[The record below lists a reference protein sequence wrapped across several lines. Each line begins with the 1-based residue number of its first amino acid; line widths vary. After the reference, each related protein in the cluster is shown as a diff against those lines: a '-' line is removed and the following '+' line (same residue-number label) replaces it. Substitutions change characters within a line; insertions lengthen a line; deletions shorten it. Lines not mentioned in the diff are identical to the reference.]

1 MPLTRSLCG
10 KQTRRQVLLPRPP
23 TKLPLA
29 TVIHTPTNS
38 TLRKSDTLE
47 NYNNH
52 KFYIGYGQAISGS
65 DAFGFQQEKHLGRAV
80 SRILSAR
87 VAPRRGPFIC
97 CSLTRGLN
105 RFRFGGGPPRALY
118 LALHPMGFA
127 VPPRLRSARWALTPP
142 FHPYPGRSRGGIFS
156 VALSVNPP
164 SRVSCPSVSPAEPE
178 LRGIVSCGVRT
189 FLSRQLPKAILHP
202 SKVETG

>member
-10 KQTRRQVLLPRPP
+10 KQTRRQVLLPGPP

-29 TVIHTPTNS
+29 TVIHTPNNS

-47 NYNNH
+47 DHNNH
-52 KFYIGYGQAISGS
+52 KFNIGYGQAISGS
-65 DAFGFQQEKHLGRAV
+65 EAFGFQQEKHLGRAV

-87 VAPRRGPFIC
+87 VSPRRGSFIC
-97 CSLTRGLN
+97 CGLTRGLN
-105 RFRFGGGPPRALY
+105 RFRFGGEPPRALY

-127 VPPRLRSARWALTPP
+127 VPPRLRSARWAFTPP
-142 FHPYPGRSRGGIFS
+142 FHPYPGRSRGGLFS

-164 SRVSCPSVSPAEPE
+164 SRVSCPSVSPAEPG

-189 FLSRQLPKAILHP
+189 FLSQ
-202 SKVETG
+202 

>member
-1 MPLTRSLCG
+1 MWCLVFFIQ
-10 KQTRRQVLLPRPP
+10 K
-23 TKLPLA
+23 
-29 TVIHTPTNS
+29 N
-38 TLRKSDTLE
+38 
-47 NYNNH
+47 
-52 KFYIGYGQAISGS
+52 
-65 DAFGFQQEKHLGRAV
+65 LGRAV
-80 SRILSAR
+80 SRILSTR
-87 VAPRRGPFIC
+87 VALRRGSFIC
-97 CSLTRGLN
+97 CDLTRSLN

-164 SRVSCPSVSPAEPE
+164 SRVGRPSVSPAEPG

-189 FLSRQLPKAILHP
+189 FLSQLNGSDPPPFQGAKRI
-202 SKVETG
+202 SNEVENLKDELLASRYASADSRFISRV

>member
-1 MPLTRSLCG
+1 MPPATAD
-10 KQTRRQVLLPRPP
+10 QEF
-23 TKLPLA
+23 PL
-29 TVIHTPTNS
+29 
-38 TLRKSDTLE
+38 RMQE
-47 NYNNH
+47 NCSP
-52 KFYIGYGQAISGS
+52 Q
-65 DAFGFQQEKHLGRAV
+65 KHLGRAV

-87 VAPRRGPFIC
+87 VALRRGSFIC
-97 CSLTRGLN
+97 CDLTRGLN

-164 SRVSCPSVSPAEPE
+164 SRVGCPSVSPAEPG

-189 FLSRQLPKAILHP
+189 FLSRCQATKAILRP
-202 SKVETG
+202 SKVEIG

>member
-1 MPLTRSLCG
+1 MMPLTRSLCG
-10 KQTRRQVLLPRPP
+10 KQTRRQVLLPGPP

-29 TVIHTPTNS
+29 TVIHTPNNS

-47 NYNNH
+47 DHNNH
-52 KFYIGYGQAISGS
+52 KFNIGYGQAISGS
-65 DAFGFQQEKHLGRAV
+65 EAFGFQQKKHLGRAV
-80 SRILSAR
+80 SRILSAQ
-87 VAPRRGPFIC
+87 VTPRRGSFIYC
-97 CSLTRGLN
+97 DLTRGLN

-127 VPPRLRSARWALTPP
+127 VPPRLRSARWAFTPP
-142 FHPYPGRSRGGIFS
+142 FHPYPGRSRGGLFS

-164 SRVSCPSVSPAEPE
+164 SRVGCPSVSPAEPG

-189 FLSRQLPKAILHP
+189 FLSQ
-202 SKVETG
+202 